1 MKSVPDSAREALRR
15 LEAAGY
21 AAYLVG
27 GCVRDSLLG
36 RVPGDWDITT
46 AALPEQVEAVFA
58 GERIIGTGLKHGTV
72 TVLLEGLPL
81 EITTFRTETGYS
93 DHRHP
98 DAVAFT
104 PSLKEDLA
112 RRDFTVNAMAWR
124 PVETPLI
131 RPSVRTGAPSPQGEG
146 LADPFNGQADLRD
159 KIIRCVGEPEQRFR
173 EDALRILRALR
184 FAAQLDFSID
194 PATAAA
200 ARALRETLALVSR
213 ERIAV
218 ELTKLL
224 CGPAARRILTEYWEI
239 LAVPLPEL
247 APMAGFDQRSKYHCY
262 DVLEHSAAAVEAVP
276 PDRILRWAALL
287 HDVAKPACFTLDQL
301 GRGHFYGHAQAGGP
315 MTREILTR
323 LRFDKDTVRRVSTLV
338 ELHDY
343 PIDPPV
349 EMQDA
354 GAGNKETDS
363 STPLRCAQTPEQREG
378 VQSNDAAGTRAI
390 KKLLGRL
397 GEEDFFRL
405 LALKRADS
413 LAHHPDYRGRT
424 AACDRMEALA
434 RELLARQEA
443 FSLKD
448 LAVKGS
454 DLLALGIPKG
464 PEIGKILNQLLE
476 AVLSGELPN
485 QREALLGKATG
496 QGTSNK

>member
-1 MKSVPDSAREALRR
+1 MKTLPAPAREALSR
-15 LEAAGY
+15 LEAAGF

-36 RVPGDWDITT
+36 RSPGDWDITT

-58 GERIIGTGLKHGTV
+58 GERIIETGLKHGTV
-72 TVLLEGLPL
+72 TVLLAGLPL
-81 EITTFRTETGYS
+81 EITTFRTESGYS

-104 PSLKEDLA
+104 PSLEEDLA
-112 RRDFTVNAMAWR
+112 RRDFTVNAMAQSR
-124 PVETPLI
+124 D
-131 RPSVRTGAPSPQGEG
+131 GG
-146 LADPFNGQADLRD
+146 LFDPFGGRGDLEQR
-159 KIIRCVGEPEQRFR
+159 IIRCVGEPELRFR

-200 ARALRETLALVSR
+200 AHALRDTLALVSR
-213 ERIAV
+213 ERIAA

-247 APMAGFDQRSKYHCY
+247 VPMAGFDQRSKYHCY
-262 DVLEHSAAAVEAVP
+262 DVLEHSAAAVEAAP

-287 HDVAKPACFTLDQL
+287 HDVAKPACFTLDEQ

-315 MTREILTR
+315 MAREILSR
-323 LRFDKDTVRRVSTLV
+323 LRFDKDSIRRVSTLV

-349 EMQDA
+349 EAQ
-354 GAGNKETDS
+354 GEGTGNGEQGTGDRA
-363 STPLRCAQTPEQREG
+363 PGQREG
-378 VQSNDAAGTRAI
+378 VQSNDAAETRAV
-390 KKLLGRL
+390 KKLLARL

-413 LAHHPDYRGRT
+413 LAHHPDYRGRA

-434 RELLARQEA
+434 RALLARQEA

-448 LAVKGS
+448 LAVKGD
-454 DLLALGIPKG
+454 DLLALGIPRG
-464 PEIGKILNQLLE
+464 PEIGRILNELLE
-476 AVLSGELPN
+476 AVLAGELPN